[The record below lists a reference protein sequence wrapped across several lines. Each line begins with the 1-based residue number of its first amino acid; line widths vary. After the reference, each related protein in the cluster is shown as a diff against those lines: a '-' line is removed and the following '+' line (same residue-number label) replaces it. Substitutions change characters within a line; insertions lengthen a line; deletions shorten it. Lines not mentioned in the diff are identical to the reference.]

1 LPSLL
6 FIMPSQNRSLFL
18 IILFASTL
26 FSSAL
31 LMFVLQ
37 PLFGKLLLP
46 LLGGT
51 PAVWNSCMVFY
62 QSVLFLGY
70 LYAHLL
76 GTRLKANRQIMV
88 HLAVISLSFLA
99 LPVGLPE
106 NLLPPT
112 ETNPTFWIFST
123 LALAIGLPFFVLST
137 TAPLI
142 QKWFAHVGHKDSH
155 DPYFLYAASNTGSL
169 VSLLSYPF
177 LIEPNWGLVAQQS
190 DWSMGYVVL
199 CFLIASCGA
208 MLWKNLKHIL
218 QPYRATP
225 FNGGER
231 LKSNDS
237 FPPFEGGQGGCAL
250 ELSLKTKLYWGALAF
265 IPSSLLLGL
274 TNFISTDIASV
285 PLLWIIPLT
294 VYLLSFVIVFS
305 RWNDKSHAWFV
316 RLQAI
321 FLIPF
326 VAYSFINPA
335 DLPYWAYLAFHVVAF
350 FFAIMVCHGELAAQ
364 RPHSEHLTT
373 YYLIMSFAGMLG
385 GMFNTFV
392 APFIFNGIY
401 EYPLMIIA
409 ALLLRPSL
417 KKLSLSEIV
426 MQLIDPI
433 LLLIIGAGIY
443 FSVSNL
449 TDYFDG
455 VVISLCVLTIAVYFL
470 RQRVVAYAGLMGVI
484 ISAAMSLHHAESHT
498 LMQERTFFGVMAV
511 RESILTDEKGQPETY
526 HELFH
531 GTTKHGAQRLITSES
546 KTPLTYYSRPS
557 PMGQL
562 FKTFDAQNENWN
574 IGVVGLGA
582 GALTCYAKPSQTWTL
597 YEIDPLVVDIAKNP
611 AYFTY
616 LSQCAPNAVSEI
628 GDARL
633 SLQNKPDGTFDLLM
647 MDAFSS
653 DAVPTHLLT
662 REAIELYFKKLK
674 PNGILAFHITNRHLL
689 LKKVVS
695 IHAEQMK
702 LAALINEFKPQTDAP
717 LIVATDW
724 VVLAKNP
731 ETLKPLQTSQIGLWQ
746 KMPLYFDMPAWTD
759 DFTNIVSIW
768 K

>member
-1 LPSLL
+1 MLT
-6 FIMPSQNRSLFL
+6 FQNRSNFL
-18 IILFASTL
+18 IMLFASTL

-62 QSVLFLGY
+62 QSILFLGY

-76 GTRLKANRQIMV
+76 GTRLKSNHQIIV

-99 LPVGLPE
+99 LPVSLPE
-106 NLLPPT
+106 NLIPPT
-112 ETNPTFWIFST
+112 EGNPTLWLFST

-142 QKWFAHVGHKDSH
+142 QKWFAHVGHHNSN

-177 LIEPNWGLVAQQS
+177 LIEPNWGLNAQQS
-190 DWSMGYVVL
+190 DWTLGYVALCVL
-199 CFLIASCGA
+199 IGGCGFA
-208 MLWKNLKHIL
+208 LWKNYQSIDSENVTIS
-218 QPYRATP
+218 A
-225 FNGGER
+225 
-231 LKSNDS
+231 SNA
-237 FPPFEGGQGGCAL
+237 PP
-250 ELSLKTKLYWGALAF
+250 LSWKTKFYWGALAF
-265 IPSSLLLGL
+265 VPSSLLLGL

-294 VYLLSFVIVFS
+294 VYLFSFVVVFS

-316 RLQAI
+316 RLQPI

-326 VAYSFINPA
+326 VAYAFINPA
-335 DLPYWAYLAFHVVAF
+335 DLPYWMYLFFHVIAF

-392 APFIFNGIY
+392 APFVFNGIY

-417 KKLSLSEIV
+417 KKLSFKETSL
-426 MQLIDPI
+426 QLIDPI

-455 VVISLCVLTIAVYFL
+455 VVISLCVLTIGVYFL

-511 RESILTDEKGQPETY
+511 RESVLTDEKDQSEAY

-531 GTTKHGAQRLITSES
+531 GTTKHGAQRLIPTES

-562 FKTFDAQNENWN
+562 FKTFDAQNANWN

-582 GALTCYAKPSQTWTL
+582 GALACYAKPSQTWTL

-611 AYFTY
+611 AYFSY

-633 SLQNKPDGTFDLLM
+633 SIQNKPDGTFDLLM

-662 REAIELYFKKLK
+662 REAIDLYFKKLK
-674 PNGILAFHITNRHLL
+674 ANGILAFHITNRHLL

-702 LAALINEFKPQTDAP
+702 LAALIQEFKPQTVAP

-731 ETLKPLQTSQIGLWQ
+731 ETLKPLQASQIGSWQ

>member
-1 LPSLL
+1 MS
-6 FIMPSQNRSLFL
+6 SQNRSLFL
-18 IILFASTL
+18 VVLFASTL

-76 GTRLKANRQIMV
+76 GTKLTAKVQITI
-88 HLAVISLSFLA
+88 HLVILALSFLA
-99 LPVGLPE
+99 LPIGLPE
-106 NLLPPT
+106 NLTPPT

-142 QKWFAHVGHKDSH
+142 QKWFAHVGHHDSH

-169 VSLLSYPF
+169 VSLLIYPF
-177 LIEPNWGLVAQQS
+177 FIEPNLGLASQQS
-190 DWSMGYVVL
+190 DWSIGYVAL
-199 CFLIASCGA
+199 CVLIAGCGA
-208 MLWKNLKHIL
+208 ALWKN
-218 QPYRATP
+218 YRETH
-225 FNGGER
+225 FNYVASETVAIQTNDFYYER
-231 LKSNDS
+231 HVSVAS
-237 FPPFEGGQGGCAL
+237 SHVPP
-250 ELSLKTKLYWGALAF
+250 LSLKTKLYWGALAF
-265 IPSSLLLGL
+265 VPSSLLLGL

-294 VYLLSFVIVFS
+294 VYLFSFVLVFS
-305 RWNDKSHAWFV
+305 RWNNKSHVWFV
-316 RLQAI
+316 RLQPI

-335 DLPYWAYLAFHVVAF
+335 DLPYWMYLVFHVIAF
-350 FFAIMVCHGELAAQ
+350 FFAIMVCHGELAEQ
-364 RPHSEHLTT
+364 RPHSSHLTT

-401 EYPLMIIA
+401 EYPLMIVA

-417 KKLSLSEIV
+417 RKLDLKEISL
-426 MQLIDPI
+426 QLIDP
-433 LLLIIGAGIY
+433 LLLLAIGVGVY
-443 FSVSNL
+443 FSVDNL
-449 TDYFDG
+449 IGYFDG
-455 VVISLCVLTIAVYFL
+455 IAISLILLTISVYFM
-470 RQRVVAYAGLMGVI
+470 RRRVVAYAGLIGVI
-484 ISAAMSLHHAESHT
+484 IMSAMVVHHSESHT

-511 RESILTDEKGQPETY
+511 RESVLTDEKGQPETY

-531 GTTKHGAQRLITSES
+531 GTTKHGAQRLIPTES

-562 FKTFDAQNENWN
+562 FKTFDAQNANWN

-582 GALTCYAKPSQTWTL
+582 GALACYAKPSQTWTL
-597 YEIDPLVVDIAKNP
+597 FEIDPLVVDIAKNTT
-611 AYFTY
+611 YFSY
-616 LSQCAPNAVSEI
+616 LSQCAPNAINEI

-633 SLQNKPDGTFDLLM
+633 SLQNKPDGAFDLLM

-702 LAALINEFKPQTDAP
+702 LAALIQEFKPQDNPPP

-731 ETLKPLQTSQIGLWQ
+731 ETLKPLQTSQLGSWQ

>member
-1 LPSLL
+1 
-6 FIMPSQNRSLFL
+6 MPSQNRSTFL

-76 GTRLKANRQIMV
+76 GTRLNSNVQITV
-88 HLAVISLSFLA
+88 HLAVIGLSFFA

-123 LALAIGLPFFVLST
+123 LALAIGLPFFILST

-142 QKWFAHVGHKDSH
+142 QKWFAHVGHKDST

-177 LIEPNWGLVAQQS
+177 LIEPELGLADQQS
-190 DWSMGYVVL
+190 DWTLGYVVL
-199 CFLIASCGA
+199 CLLIASCGFV
-208 MLWKNLKHIL
+208 LWKNYQSIESENVPTSSPHAP
-218 QPYRATP
+218 Q
-225 FNGGER
+225 
-231 LKSNDS
+231 
-237 FPPFEGGQGGCAL
+237 
-250 ELSLKTKLYWGALAF
+250 LSWKTQFYWGALAF
-265 IPSSLLLGL
+265 VPSSLLLGL

-305 RWNDKSHAWFV
+305 RWNDKSHAWLV
-316 RLQAI
+316 RLQPI

-326 VAYSFINPA
+326 VAYAFINPA
-335 DLPYWAYLAFHVVAF
+335 DLPYWMYLFFHVIAF

-364 RPHSEHLTT
+364 RPHSAHLTT

-417 KKLSLSEIV
+417 KKFSLPEIG
-426 MQLIDPI
+426 MQLIDP
-433 LLLIIGAGIY
+433 LLLLAIGVGIY
-443 FSVSNL
+443 FSVENL
-449 TDYFDG
+449 IGYFDG
-455 VVISLCVLTIAVYFL
+455 IAISLILLTIAVYFL
-470 RQRVVAYAGLMGVI
+470 RQRVIAYAGLVGVI
-484 ISAAMSLHHAESHT
+484 IMSAMVVHHSESHT

-511 RESILTDEKGQPETY
+511 RESVLTDEKDQAETY

-531 GTTKHGAQRLITSES
+531 GTTKHGAQRLIPTES

-597 YEIDPLVVDIAKNP
+597 YEIDPIVVDIAKNS
-611 AYFTY
+611 AYFSY
-616 LSQCAPNAVSEI
+616 LSQCAPNAISEI

-633 SLQNKPDGTFDLLM
+633 SLQNKPDGTFNLLM

-695 IHAEQMK
+695 IHAEQMH
-702 LAALINEFKPQTDAP
+702 LAALINEFKPQTAAP

-731 ETLKPLQTSQIGLWQ
+731 ETLKPLQTSQIGSWQ